1 MFGNQFDY
9 VDNGYMETENKTAD
23 NSITLDQLTEV
34 LDSGAI
40 LKARNLLN
48 SLYPSEIADVIEG
61 VPRNRRDLL
70 WRLVDNNNKGETLAE
85 LTEEVRIN
93 LLDELID
100 KDGPE
105 GLVEIAKKLDTDDLA
120 DIIKSLPRHLTKQTV
135 KSLDRQNQERL
146 RRVLSFPDDTAGG
159 LMNTDT
165 ISIRRN
171 ITIDVLLKYLR
182 KLKSLPEQTDRIF
195 VTDKMDKYY
204 GFVSVNDLLVADPAK
219 IVSEI
224 MTEDKEVILS
234 DTNQHEV
241 ARKFENAD
249 LVSAAV
255 VDHEGIL
262 LGRITIDDVVDV
274 IREEADESV
283 LNMAGLKKDDDIFA
297 PIIQSTKRRVLWLGA
312 NLITA
317 LLAAASIGLF
327 EATIE
332 KIVALAILMPIVASM
347 GGIAGSQSLALVI
360 RAQALDQIGYTNSK
374 SLILKESAI
383 GFLNGLLWSSVVAL
397 LTYLWFGRVDLGL
410 VIAAALMIN
419 LVIGAV
425 SGVGLPLIL
434 TKLNIDPALAGGVI
448 LTTITDVVGFI
459 SLLGIATLMI

>member
-1 MFGNQFDY
+1 MDI
-9 VDNGYMETENKTAD
+9 ENKTAD

-40 LKARNLLN
+40 LKAKNLLN

-61 VPRNRRDLL
+61 MPRNRRDLI
-70 WRLVDNNNKGETLAE
+70 WKLVDNNNKGETLAE
-85 LTEEVRIN
+85 MTEEVRVN

-105 GLVEIAKKLDTDDLA
+105 GLVKIAEKLDTDDLA
-120 DIIKSLPRHLTKQTV
+120 DIIQSLPKHLTKKTI

-146 RRVLSFPDDTAGG
+146 QKVLSFPDDTAGG

-165 ISIRRN
+165 INVRRN
-171 ITIDVLLKYLR
+171 ITVDVLLKYLR
-182 KLKSLPEQTDRIF
+182 RLKSLPEQTDRIF
-195 VTDKMDKYY
+195 ITDKMNKYY
-204 GFVSVNDLLVADPAK
+204 GFVSINDLLVADPSK
-219 IVSEI
+219 IVSTI
-224 MTEDKEVILS
+224 MTEDKDGILS

-241 ARKFENAD
+241 ARTFENAD

-255 VDHEGIL
+255 IDHEGIL

-297 PIIQSTKRRVLWLGA
+297 PIIQSTKRRTLWLGA

-317 LLAAASIGLF
+317 LLAAASIGIF

-332 KIVALAILMPIVASM
+332 KVVALAILMPIVASM

-360 RAQALDQIGYTNSK
+360 RAQALDQIGYSNSK
-374 SLILKESAI
+374 SLIIKESAI
-383 GFLNGLLWSSVVAL
+383 GLLNGILWSSVVAF
-397 LTYLWFGRVDLGL
+397 LTYLWFGRIDLGFI
-410 VIAAALMIN
+410 IAAALMIN
-419 LVIGAV
+419 LIIGAI
-425 SGVGLPLIL
+425 SGVSLPLIL

-448 LTTITDVVGFI
+448 LTTITDVIGFI
-459 SLLGIATLMI
+459 SLLGIATLMV

>member
-1 MFGNQFDY
+1 
-9 VDNGYMETENKTAD
+9 METEKKIAD
-23 NSITLDQLTEV
+23 NSITLDELTEV

-70 WRLVDNNNKGETLAE
+70 WRLVDNDNKGETLAE
-85 LTEEVRIN
+85 LTEEVRVN

-105 GLVEIAKKLDTDDLA
+105 GLVEIARKLDTDDLA
-120 DIIKSLPRHLTKQTV
+120 DIIKSLPKHLTAKTV
-135 KSLDRQNQERL
+135 KSLDKQNQERL

-171 ITIDVLLKYLR
+171 ITVDVLLKYLR
-182 KLKSLPEQTDRIF
+182 KLKSLPEQTDRVF

-204 GFVSVNDLLVADPAK
+204 GYVSINDLLVTDPAK
-219 IVSEI
+219 IISEI

-234 DTNQHEV
+234 ETNQHEV

-255 VDHEGIL
+255 VDHEGLL

-332 KIVALAILMPIVASM
+332 KLVALAILMPIVASM

-360 RAQALDQIGYTNSK
+360 RAQALDQIGYTNSR

-383 GFLNGLLWSSVVAL
+383 GFLNGLLWSSVVAF
-397 LTYLWFGRVDLGL
+397 LTYMWFGRVDLGL
-410 VIAAALMIN
+410 IIAAALMIN

-434 TKLNIDPALAGGVI
+434 TRLNIDPALAGGVI